1 MVFVKQ
7 IYVIRHCEAE
17 GQPFEAQL
25 TENGLKQALNLSEFF
40 SNIKIDKVISS
51 PFKRAIQSIEPLA
64 QRINAEIVLDERL
77 SERVLSTEN
86 LPDWFE
92 KLRATYDDLDLAF
105 PGGES
110 SQMAMNRIVAVV
122 NEVFNSNAD
131 NCIIV
136 THGNIMSLL
145 LKFFNNDFGFN
156 DWRKLSNP
164 DVFLLK
170 NENMKITYER
180 LWT

>member
-145 LKFFNNDFGFN
+145 LKFFNNNFGFN